1 MYEVDLKCRK
11 LFTLC
16 SLSSKVFF
24 VIVHQGDMFWAFSF
38 SCNKPR
44 FRIQYKKVF
53 YKLFVILLVL

>member
-11 LFTLC
+11 LFTVF
-16 SLSSKVFF
+16 SLSSKVFI

-44 FRIQYKKVF
+44 LQYKKVF